1 MEDGEYTLLD
11 YVSSVAAFSSI
22 LYYATGWPLVWRVTK
37 RRDTGIIST
46 FPYVALLTN
55 CTVWTLYGKLADN
68 FVLKLVNFVG
78 ASHQIVYILV
88 LYYYSK
94 SKRLFN
100 MQLLYSVMFIAGI
113 FSYSY
118 LT

>member
-78 ASHQIVYILV
+78 ASHQIV
-88 LYYYSK
+88 
-94 SKRLFN
+94 
-100 MQLLYSVMFIAGI
+100 I
-113 FSYSY
+113 FSFYIITPKVRDYSTCSFY
-118 LT
+118 TL